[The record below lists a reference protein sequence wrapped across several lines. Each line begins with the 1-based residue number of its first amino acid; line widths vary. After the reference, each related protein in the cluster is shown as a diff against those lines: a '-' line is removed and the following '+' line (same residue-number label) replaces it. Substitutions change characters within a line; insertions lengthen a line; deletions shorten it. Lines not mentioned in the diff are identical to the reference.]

1 MNESTLFRPE
11 VMRAQSERALGDVV
25 VSSSPTVSLFVGA
38 AVLVLLALVLFASLG
53 HYTRK
58 AHVSGYLSPD
68 EGLIKI
74 YAPVTGVVIDKRVTE
89 GQTVQAGE
97 PLFVLSTDHGSPEAP
112 AAQAAAIA
120 SLTQRRDSLRTA
132 LHNQDEIDRNTQR
145 RLQEHLQ
152 GLEQEIAQVDA
163 AARTQAQRL
172 ASAEETATRFRELA
186 AKQYVSELQVREQR
200 EQALDQKARLES
212 LQRDRIVL
220 VRTLDELRRELAGH
234 APEAANRRAVIAR
247 DIETL
252 EQQLT
257 EYESRRRVVITAPTG
272 GTVTAILAERGQTAV
287 PTAPLLSILPE
298 QAVLE
303 AQLLVPSRAIGFIEP
318 GQRVALRYEAF
329 PYQRYGSAR
338 GRIKEIARTLITPGE
353 VNLPVALREPVYRVT
368 VSLDAQY
375 IAAYRQRLALQSG
388 MLLDADVWLDRR
400 RIIEWVFDP
409 LYSVMGRV

>member
-1 MNESTLFRPE
+1 MTRSPVVVTDQRSPNCMTSAPFRYE
-11 VMRAQSERALGDVV
+11 RVEHERARPRRRGDIVLADGSAV
-25 VSSSPTVSLFVGA
+25 RRCCRARLARARPFCLPRPLHAQGARERLSLTRRGAHKDLRPRYRRIDRQARDGGSDGEGGRA
-38 AVLVLLALVLFASLG
+38 AVRPVHRPRQSRATGRAGRG
-53 HYTRK
+53 HRE
-58 AHVSGYLSPD
+58 SP
-68 EGLIKI
+68 
-74 YAPVTGVVIDKRVTE
+74 A
-89 GQTVQAGE
+89 
-97 PLFVLSTDHGSPEAP
+97 
-112 AAQAAAIA
+112 
-120 SLTQRRDSLRTA
+120 
-132 LHNQDEIDRNTQR
+132 
-145 RLQEHLQ
+145 
-152 GLEQEIAQVDA
+152 
-163 AARTQAQRL
+163 
-172 ASAEETATRFRELA
+172 
-186 AKQYVSELQVREQR
+186 
-200 EQALDQKARLES
+200 
-212 LQRDRIVL
+212 
-220 VRTLDELRRELAGH
+220 
-234 APEAANRRAVIAR
+234 AANRRAASAR

-257 EYESRRRVVITAPTG
+257 EYESRRRVVITAPTA

-368 VSLDAQY
+368 VSLDAQH
-375 IAAYRQRLALQSG
+375 IDAYRQRLALQSG

-400 RIIEWVFDP
+400 RIMEWVFDP

>member
-1 MNESTLFRPE
+1 MKERNMNESTLFRPE

-25 VSSSPTVSLFVGA
+25 ISSSPTVSLFVAA
-38 AVLVLLALVLFASLG
+38 AVLVLLARVLFASLG

-74 YAPVTGVVIDKRVTE
+74 YAPVTGVLIDKRVTE
-89 GQTVQAGE
+89 GQTVKAGE
-97 PLFVLSTDHGSPEAP
+97 PMFVLSTDHGSPETP

-120 SLTQRRDSLRTA
+120 SLTKRRDSLRTA

-145 RLQEHLQ
+145 RLQERLQ

-172 ASAEETATRFRELA
+172 ASAEETAARFRELA

-212 LQRDRIVL
+212 LQRDRLAL
-220 VRTLDELRRELAGH
+220 VRTLDDLRRELAGH
-234 APEAANRRAVIAR
+234 APAAANRRAAIAR
-247 DIETL
+247 DIAAL
-252 EQQLT
+252 EPQLP
-257 EYESRRRVVITAPTG
+257 EYESRRRVVLTAHTA
-272 GTVTAILAERGQTAV
+272 GTVTAILAERGQPAV

-303 AQLLVPSRAIGFIEP
+303 APH
-318 GQRVALRYEAF
+318 
-329 PYQRYGSAR
+329 
-338 GRIKEIARTLITPGE
+338 
-353 VNLPVALREPVYRVT
+353 
-368 VSLDAQY
+368 
-375 IAAYRQRLALQSG
+375 
-388 MLLDADVWLDRR
+388 
-400 RIIEWVFDP
+400 
-409 LYSVMGRV
+409 

>member
-1 MNESTLFRPE
+1 MTRSHVVVTARRSANCMISTPFRYERVEHEREHP
-11 VMRAQSERALGDVV
+11 VSARGAARTERARPRRRG
-25 VSSSPTVSLFVGA
+25 GI
-38 AVLVLLALVLFASLG
+38 VLVASLG

-186 AKQYVSELQVREQR
+186 A
-200 EQALDQKARLES
+200 
-212 LQRDRIVL
+212 
-220 VRTLDELRRELAGH
+220 
-234 APEAANRRAVIAR
+234 
-247 DIETL
+247 
-252 EQQLT
+252 
-257 EYESRRRVVITAPTG
+257 
-272 GTVTAILAERGQTAV
+272 
-287 PTAPLLSILPE
+287 
-298 QAVLE
+298 
-303 AQLLVPSRAIGFIEP
+303 
-318 GQRVALRYEAF
+318 
-329 PYQRYGSAR
+329 
-338 GRIKEIARTLITPGE
+338 
-353 VNLPVALREPVYRVT
+353 
-368 VSLDAQY
+368 
-375 IAAYRQRLALQSG
+375 
-388 MLLDADVWLDRR
+388 M
-400 RIIEWVFDP
+400 
-409 LYSVMGRV
+409 

>member
-74 YAPVTGVVIDKRVTE
+74 YAPVTGVLIDKRVTE
-89 GQTVQAGE
+89 GQTVKAGE
-97 PLFVLSTDHGSPEAP
+97 PLFVLSTDHGSPETP

-145 RLQEHLQ
+145 RLQERLQ

-172 ASAEETATRFRELA
+172 ASAEETAARFRELA

-200 EQALDQKARLES
+200 EQALDQKGRLDS
-212 LQRDRIVL
+212 LLCVRIAL

-234 APEAANRRAVIAR
+234 APEAANRRAAIAR

-257 EYESRRRVVITAPTG
+257 EYESRRRVVIA
-272 GTVTAILAERGQTAV
+272 A

-303 AQLLVPSRAIGFIEP
+303 AKLLVPSRAIGFIEP

-329 PYQRYGSAR
+329 PYQRYGSAQ

-375 IAAYRQRLALQSG
+375 IDAYRQRLALQSG